1 MKLWEKPK
9 LIVLVRGKP
18 EEAILTVCKT
28 GDGTATSGP
37 HWEFMGCI
45 YNYDYVG
52 GAGCFIAECSTPG
65 TS

>member
-1 MKLWEKPK
+1 MKTWEKPK

-37 HWEFMGCI
+37 HWEFMGCR
-45 YNYDYVG
+45 YDYFS
-52 GAGCFIAECSTPG
+52 GCVVSQCSAIG